1 MHYLNNYCAVTMMIS
16 AIQTDSQEREAR
28 EYLQI
33 NEFIRVGMGIKGEF
47 KNTKQLH
54 MATDD
59 KYCWESAV
67 EEEGNNMDKYD
78 VWMRCQLQ
86 DLMPDEK

>member
-47 KNTKQLH
+47 KNTK
-54 MATDD
+54 
-59 KYCWESAV
+59 
-67 EEEGNNMDKYD
+67 
-78 VWMRCQLQ
+78 
-86 DLMPDEK
+86 